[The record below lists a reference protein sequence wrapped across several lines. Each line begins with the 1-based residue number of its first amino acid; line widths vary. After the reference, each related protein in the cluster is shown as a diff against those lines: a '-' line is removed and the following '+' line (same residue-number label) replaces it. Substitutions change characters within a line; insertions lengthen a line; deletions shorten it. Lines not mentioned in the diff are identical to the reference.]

1 MGTICIITP
10 ITTQGFRDVA
20 QVSAF
25 APAGTELT
33 CVTLE
38 RGPAS
43 VESALDEVLA
53 GPGVVD
59 AAVKAEADGCDAIV
73 IDCMLDPALEAVRE
87 AVTIPVVGCGEAGLE
102 SAALFGAFSV
112 VTVLQRQ
119 ERAFMRLA
127 RSYGISDQLASVHG
141 IGVNVLDLDRARG
154 AAIAATVTACAKAH
168 EQDGANAIVF
178 GCTGMLG
185 YGEEVAQA
193 LGWGPERVVDPL
205 VNAIGVAAQA
215 IGDDVGTDKS
225 EHPFPEK
232 KQVVGFEGWPNLER
246 TFVLHSQ

>member
-1 MGTICIITP
+1 MGTVCIITP

-25 APAGTELT
+25 APADTTLT

-59 AAVKAEADGCDAIV
+59 AALKAEADGCNAIV

-87 AVTIPVVGCGEAGLE
+87 AVKIPVVGCGQAGLE
-102 SAALFGAFSV
+102 SAAQFGAFSV

-119 ERAFMRLA
+119 ERAFIRLSK
-127 RSYGISDQLASVHG
+127 SYGLSDQLVSVHG
-141 IGVNVLDLDRARG
+141 IGVNVLDLDRARE
-154 AAIAATVTACAKAH
+154 AAIAATVAACTKAR
-168 EQDGANAIVF
+168 ERDDANAVIF

-185 YGEEVAQA
+185 YGEAVAQA
-193 LGWGPERVVDPL
+193 LDWEPERVIDPL
-205 VNAIGVAAQA
+205 VNAVRVAAQA
-215 IGDDVGTDKS
+215 IADDVETDKY

-232 KQVVGFEGWPNLER
+232 KQVVGFEDWPNLER
-246 TFVLHSQ
+246 TYVLHSQ